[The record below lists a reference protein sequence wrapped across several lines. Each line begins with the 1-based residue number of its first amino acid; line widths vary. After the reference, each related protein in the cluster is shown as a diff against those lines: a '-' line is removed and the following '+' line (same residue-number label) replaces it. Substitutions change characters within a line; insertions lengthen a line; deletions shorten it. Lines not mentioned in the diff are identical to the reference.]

1 MHILFCTRVEAEK
14 YIYRG
19 GGKHQRGGQHQAK
32 KRVLLFDAVDTHCNL
47 SLGCSVAGFGAVY
60 KSLLCLVKKFFENP
74 LSQ

>member
-1 MHILFCTRVEAEK
+1 MHILFCTREEAEY

-32 KRVLLFDAVDTHCNL
+32 KRVLSFDAVDTHCNL

-60 KSLLCLVKKFFENP
+60 KSLLCLVKKFVENP